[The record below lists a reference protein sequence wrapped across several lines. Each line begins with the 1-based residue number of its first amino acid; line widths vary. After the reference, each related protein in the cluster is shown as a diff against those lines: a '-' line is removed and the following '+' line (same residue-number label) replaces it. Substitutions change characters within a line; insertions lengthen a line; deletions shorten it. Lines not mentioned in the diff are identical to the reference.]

1 MFTQSGKRAVVTSR
15 GIREQDLQKQ
25 VTLTKSQLRDLRMS
39 HETNQAK
46 LLDQSQRQGTHNHV
60 AMSGT
65 HFTPMAPTLTRHMH
79 RPGGSCQTC
88 GTGHDSGRLGTCE
101 QPCGHG

>member
-1 MFTQSGKRAVVTSR
+1 MLHTMRKYATTRRGMFTQSGKRAVVTSR

-46 LLDQSQRQGTHNHV
+46 LLDQSQRQGTHN
-60 AMSGT
+60 ML
-65 HFTPMAPTLTRHMH
+65 PCLEPTLRLRH
-79 RPGGSCQTC
+79 
-88 GTGHDSGRLGTCE
+88 
-101 QPCGHG
+101 